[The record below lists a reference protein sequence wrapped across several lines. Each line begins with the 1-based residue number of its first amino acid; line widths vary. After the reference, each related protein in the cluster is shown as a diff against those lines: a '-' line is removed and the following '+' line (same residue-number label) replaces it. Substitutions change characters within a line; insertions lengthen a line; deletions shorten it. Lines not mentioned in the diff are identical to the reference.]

1 MIDLNIMEE
10 YKLTPAEY
18 YAVKLIFMTQ
28 EGYSGSYLLR
38 YLRIR
43 ENKLS
48 FRDTLLSL
56 QSKGIILKDWIVP
69 EKGSKFDP
77 LEIPLNKTFFKSFF
91 KASLELG
98 KELFE
103 AYPMFVNIKGFTYS
117 LRSFAKK
124 FDTIEDFFRYY
135 GKVIHWDL
143 NLHHKI
149 LDLIKWEQDTGV
161 GFLKMT
167 ICNFVIENKWVEL
180 EALRNGDIAN
190 INFDNITVL

>member
-69 EKGSKFDP
+69 
-77 LEIPLNKTFFKSFF
+77 I
-91 KASLELG
+91 
-98 KELFE
+98 
-103 AYPMFVNIKGFTYS
+103 
-117 LRSFAKK
+117 
-124 FDTIEDFFRYY
+124 
-135 GKVIHWDL
+135 
-143 NLHHKI
+143 
-149 LDLIKWEQDTGV
+149 
-161 GFLKMT
+161 
-167 ICNFVIENKWVEL
+167 
-180 EALRNGDIAN
+180 
-190 INFDNITVL
+190 